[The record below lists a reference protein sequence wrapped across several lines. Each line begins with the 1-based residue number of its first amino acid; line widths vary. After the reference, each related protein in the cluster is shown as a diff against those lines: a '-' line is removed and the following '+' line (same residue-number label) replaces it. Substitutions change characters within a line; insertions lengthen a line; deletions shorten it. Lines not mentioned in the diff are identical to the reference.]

1 MSIQTNRW
9 PRSKKEKAQYA
20 CASALLAFG
29 TAQEVEGQRA
39 HGRGISVWQTA
50 PACGWDVAVLRTLS
64 LGRGGLWPALEPPAL
79 HQGSTRATSPAS
91 VSLMGSPAGSE
102 THQVGEAV
110 DVTCEICLRV

>member
-9 PRSKKEKAQYA
+9 PRSKKEKAQCA

-50 PACGWDVAVLRTLS
+50 PACGWDVAVLRTPSLGSWVSWASSTSFIRLS
-64 LGRGGLWPALEPPAL
+64 LNP
-79 HQGSTRATSPAS
+79 GSVKLLTENLVP
-91 VSLMGSPAGSE
+91 LN
-102 THQVGEAV
+102 
-110 DVTCEICLRV
+110 